1 MENYYDILGIEQTD
15 DMNLIKGAYKKKI
28 ILFHPDKN
36 KNDKNC
42 VEKFIKIKRAYEFLC
57 DSQKKKEFDE
67 KLKIVHIKNQ
77 YEFQRKYMIKNLKK
91 REKESKNDSG
101 ENNNLNKKRYREYYN
116 PIYPNQTDPPK
127 VNTTNECIKLKFKTE
142 NEIDFSDS
150 IIQAY
155 FREYGKI
162 ENIIIEKKK
171 NVAYVKY
178 ENYINIDN
186 IITQAQNN
194 KGTQVLFTV
203 EKEKWYKINNKKK
216 VVDKEEEDPKDKIK
230 NIKIINETNKNSNLN
245 NKSTIDLASISLENL
260 EDEIFK

>member
-1 MENYYDILGIEQTD
+1 MENYYDILGIGQTG
-15 DMNLIKGAYKKKI
+15 DMNIIKAAYKKKI

-42 VEKFIKIKRAYEFLC
+42 VEKFIKIKRAYEFLS
-57 DSQKKKEFDE
+57 DSEKKKEFDE
-67 KLKIVHIKNQ
+67 KLKIVNIKRQ
-77 YEFQRKYMIKNLKK
+77 YENQRKFMIKNLKK
-91 REKESKNDSG
+91 REKESKK
-101 ENNNLNKKRYREYYN
+101 ELETNNNLNKKRYRDYYRSDH
-116 PIYPNQTDPPK
+116 PHPNDLQKD
-127 VNTTNECIKLKFKTE
+127 NTSNECLKLKFKTE

-178 ENYINIDN
+178 ENYINVDN
-186 IITQAQNN
+186 IIAEAENN

-203 EKEKWYKINNKKK
+203 EKEKWYKVKNKKE
-216 VVDKEEEDPKDKIK
+216 VDKEEEDTKDKIK

-245 NKSTIDLASISLENL
+245 NNNTIDLASISLENL